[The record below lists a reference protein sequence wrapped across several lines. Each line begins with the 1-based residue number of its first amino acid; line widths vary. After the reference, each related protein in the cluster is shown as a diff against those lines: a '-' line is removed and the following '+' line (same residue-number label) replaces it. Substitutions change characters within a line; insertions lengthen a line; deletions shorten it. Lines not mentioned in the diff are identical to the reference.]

1 MVAGVGMWFDLLKKR
16 GILGINRRNAGFMLL
31 VNPRKYYPLV
41 DDKLL
46 SKQLA
51 IQRGI
56 MVPELYG
63 VIRYHHE
70 IRNVL
75 TIAVSHDQFVV
86 KPSRG
91 SGGEGIV
98 VIAGHGEGHFE
109 KASGETISS
118 DDLMHYISGILSG
131 LYSLGGQDDKALIE
145 YMVEVAPVFEK
156 IAYRGVP
163 DVRVIVYK
171 GVPVIS
177 MVRLPTKESDGKAN
191 LHQGAIG
198 VGVDLSEGITLLG
211 VHHDRVVSRHP
222 DTNHPIEGIRIPYW
236 DEILEIAAL
245 SHEMTDLGYIG
256 VDVVIDREKG
266 PMVLEFNARPGLSI
280 QIANQRGLFPRL
292 MAVDAEKTEELTL
305 EERIHLG
312 QFIAQ
317 PERSRGKI
325 ERTSHSAFPP

>member
-1 MVAGVGMWFDLLKKR
+1 MMWFNALKNI
-16 GILGINRRNAGFMLL
+16 GILGINQRNADFLLL

-51 IQRGI
+51 IKKGI
-56 MVPELYG
+56 NVPELYG
-63 VIRYHHE
+63 TIQYHHQ
-70 IRNVL
+70 IGSVL
-75 TIAVSHDQFVV
+75 KKAATHDQFVV
-86 KPSRG
+86 KPSMG
-91 SGGEGIV
+91 SGGEGIL
-98 VIAGHGEGHFE
+98 VIVGHDEDRFE

-118 DDLMHYISGILSG
+118 EDLMHYISGILSG

-145 YMVEVAPVFEK
+145 YKVEVAPVFEK
-156 IAYRGVP
+156 VAYRGVP

-171 GVPVIS
+171 GVPVMS
-177 MVRLPTKESDGKAN
+177 MVRLPTRESDGKAN

-198 VGVDLSEGITLLG
+198 VGVDLSEGVTLLG

-222 DTNHPIEGIRIPYW
+222 DTNHPIEGIKIPHW
-236 DEILEIAAL
+236 NQILGIAVL
-245 SHEMTDLGYIG
+245 SYEMTGLGYIG
-256 VDVVIDREKG
+256 VDVVIDKEKG

-292 MAVDAEKTEELTL
+292 NAVDAETVEELSV

-312 QFIAQ
+312 QQIA
-317 PERSRGKI
+317 R
-325 ERTSHSAFPP
+325 A